1 MNNRNINAAGKP
13 ETIRTALEKLRK
25 DSERCIRTYQA
36 RRCDEAF
43 QSHIKTFTSTNIC
56 YAAVNG
62 ISVPVSL
69 G

>member
-13 ETIRTALEKLRK
+13 ETIHTVLEKLRK
-25 DSERCIRTYQA
+25 TAERRHACHRDEGFRSHIRTFA
-36 RRCDEAF
+36 
-43 QSHIKTFTSTNIC
+43 STNIC
-56 YAAVNG
+56 YTAVNG

>member
-13 ETIRTALEKLRK
+13 ETIHTAVEKLLRA
-25 DSERCIRTYQA
+25 SERYIRTHQTRY
-36 RRCDEAF
+36 RDEAF
-43 QSHIKTFTSTNIC
+43 QSHIKAFASTNIC

>member
-25 DSERCIRTYQA
+25 ASERYIRNHQA
-36 RRCDEAF
+36 RHRDEAF
-43 QSHIKTFTSTNIC
+43 QNHIKTFACTNIC

-69 G
+69 S

>member
-13 ETIRTALEKLRK
+13 ETIYTALKKLRK
-25 DSERCIRTYQA
+25 ASERYIRMRHACHRDEGFRSHIRTFA
-36 RRCDEAF
+36 
-43 QSHIKTFTSTNIC
+43 STNIC